1 LTTEGRTV
9 PCVTALHDERV
20 ESKRIVAEKDD
31 YLVDILV
38 DLGFVTP
45 DKVGEMRSEAQSAG
59 VGLVDLMLANKVIR
73 PADITQAKAAH
84 FGAEVVNLNDIKIP
98 DDVIAAVPRHIARK
112 YRVVPVYKHDGSLT
126 VAIADP
132 SDLDTIDS
140 LTHLLQM
147 EINLQV
153 ASDPDIEAA
162 LGKYYTERG
171 GVGRASVSDPR
182 MLETIKELTQEHVEV
197 TAEQLADGGTVAA
210 DAPLIK
216 LVNSM
221 IIEAFKMRASDIHL
235 EPLAKQFRVRYRID
249 GVLHEMKPPPKR
261 LQAAIISRLKI
272 QSNMS
277 ISEHRIP
284 QDGRIQTNVGNKL
297 IDLRVSCL
305 PTNHGESIVMRILDK
320 EGLRLGLPELGF
332 FTDDQQT
339 FERLI
344 SLPDGI
350 LLITGPTGSGK
361 TTTLYSCL
369 HFINRP
375 DRKIITVEDPV
386 EYILAGINQVQVNE
400 AVGLTFAAALRSI
413 LRQAPNIIMVG
424 EIRDLETASIAI
436 NASLTGHLVFSTLHT
451 NDAPSAV
458 TRLIDIGVKP
468 FLVASS
474 TRGLMAQRLVRKVCK
489 QCAAP
494 YVPPENEMRQLK
506 LDATN
511 TQGATF
517 MRGKGCPSCNATGYR
532 GRFGIFEIFVID
544 DDARKLIYEKVSAS
558 VLRNRAREM
567 GMRTLR
573 EDGVRK
579 VLAGLTTPD
588 EVIRATV
595 GDVD

>member
-1 LTTEGRTV
+1 M
-9 PCVTALHDERV
+9 
-20 ESKRIVAEKDD
+20 AEKDD
-31 YLVDILV
+31 YLVDILI
-38 DLGFVTP
+38 DLGFVSAEQVAGL
-45 DKVGEMRSEAQSAG
+45 KAEAQAAG
-59 VGLVDLMLANKVIR
+59 VGVVDLMVANHLIR
-73 PADITQAKAAH
+73 PADVTQAKAAH
-84 FGAEVVNLNDIKIP
+84 FGAEVVNLSELKIA
-98 DDVIAAVPRHIARK
+98 DDVIAMVPRHIAKK
-112 YRVVPVYKHDGSLT
+112 YRVVPVFKHETALT
-126 VAIADP
+126 VALADP

-140 LTHLLQM
+140 LTHLLRM

-153 ASDPDIEAA
+153 ASEADIETA
-162 LGKYYTERG
+162 LNKYYAERG
-171 GVGRASVSDPR
+171 GGMQDPK
-182 MLETIKELTQEHVEV
+182 LKAVVEELTREHVEV
-197 TAEQLADGGTVAA
+197 TGDEEVVVEA

-216 LVNSM
+216 LVNSL
-221 IIEAFKMRASDIHL
+221 ISDAFKMRASDIHL
-235 EPLAKQFRVRYRID
+235 EPLAKTFRVRYRID

-261 LQAAIISRLKI
+261 LQAAIVSRLKI

-284 QDGRIQTNVGNKL
+284 QDGRIQTQAGGKL

-344 SLPDGI
+344 GLPDGI
-350 LLITGPTGSGK
+350 LLVTGPTGSGK

-386 EYILAGINQVQVNE
+386 EYLLSGINQVQVNE
-400 AVGLTFAAALRSI
+400 TVGLSFAIALRSI
-413 LRQAPNIIMVG
+413 LRQAPNVIMVG
-424 EIRDLETASIAI
+424 EIRDVETATIAI

-474 TRGLMAQRLVRKVCK
+474 TRGLMAQRLVRKICK

-494 YVPPENEMRQLK
+494 YAPTEGELRSLN
-506 LDATN
+506 LD
-511 TQGATF
+511 
-517 MRGKGCPSCNATGYR
+517 PS
-532 GRFGIFEIFVID
+532 
-544 DDARKLIYEKVSAS
+544 S
-558 VLRNRAREM
+558 V
-567 GMRTLR
+567 
-573 EDGVRK
+573 
-579 VLAGLTTPD
+579 AGSNFQ
-588 EVIRATV
+588 
-595 GDVD
+595 

>member
-1 LTTEGRTV
+1 M
-9 PCVTALHDERV
+9 
-20 ESKRIVAEKDD
+20 AEKDD

-38 DLGFVTP
+38 DLGFLSP
-45 DKVGEMRSEAQSAG
+45 DQVGALRTEAQSAG
-59 VGLVDLMLANKVIR
+59 VGVVDLAVANKLIR
-73 PADITQAKAAH
+73 TADVTQAKAAH
-84 FGAEVVNLNDIKIP
+84 FGAEVVSLSEMKID
-98 DDVIAAVPRHIARK
+98 DDVIAAIPRHVARK
-112 YRVVPVYKHDGSLT
+112 YRVVPVFKHDNSIT
-126 VAIADP
+126 VAMADP
-132 SDLDTIDS
+132 SDLDTLDS
-140 LTHLLQM
+140 LTHLLHA
-147 EINLQV
+147 EVDLRV
-153 ASDPDIEAA
+153 ASEADIEAA
-162 LGKYYTERG
+162 LTKYYG
-171 GVGRASVSDPR
+171 GDKGGGRTVSTDPK
-182 MLETIKELTQEHVEV
+182 LQETIKELTEEHVRID
-197 TAEQLADGGTVAA
+197 ADSASDGAVVDA

-216 LVNSM
+216 LVNT
-221 IIEAFKMRASDIHL
+221 IISEAFKMRASDIHL
-235 EPLAKQFRVRYRID
+235 EPLAKTFRIRYRID

-261 LQAAIISRLKI
+261 LQAAIVSRLKI

-284 QDGRIQTNVGNKL
+284 QDGRIQTNVGSKL

-344 SLPDGI
+344 GLPDGI
-350 LLITGPTGSGK
+350 LLVTGPTGSGK

-400 AVGLTFAAALRSI
+400 AVGLTFAMALRSI
-413 LRQAPNIIMVG
+413 LRQAPNVIMIG
-424 EIRDLETASIAI
+424 EIRDIETASIAV

-474 TRGLMAQRLVRKVCK
+474 TRALMAQRLVRKICK
-489 QCAAP
+489 QCATPTLPTEA
-494 YVPPENEMRQLK
+494 EMRTLGM
-506 LDATN
+506 DTTN
-511 TQGATF
+511 TQGANF
-517 MRGKGCPSCNATGYR
+517 MKGKGCSNCNNTGYR

-544 DDARKLIYEKVSAS
+544 DDARKLIYEKVPSS
-558 VLRNRAREM
+558 VLRARAREM

-573 EDGVRK
+573 EDGIRK
-579 VLAGLTTPD
+579 VMAGLTSPD

-595 GDVD
+595 GDAE

>member
-1 LTTEGRTV
+1 M
-9 PCVTALHDERV
+9 
-20 ESKRIVAEKDD
+20 AEKDD

-38 DLGFVTP
+38 DLGFVNA
-45 DKVGEMRSEAQSAG
+45 DQVAGLRNEAGSAG
-59 VGLVDLMLANKVIR
+59 VGVVDLMLANKLVR
-73 PADITQAKAAH
+73 PADVAQAKAAH
-84 FGAEVVNLNDIKIP
+84 FGAEVVNLSDVKLTDEIINIIRRDIAK
-98 DDVIAAVPRHIARK
+98 K
-112 YRVVPVYKHDGSLT
+112 YRAIPIFRDENTVT
-126 VAIADP
+126 VAVSDP

-140 LTHLLQM
+140 LHHLLHADIQ
-147 EINLQV
+147 IKV
-153 ASDPDIEAA
+153 ASEEDIEAA
-162 LGKYYTERG
+162 LGKYYG
-171 GVGRASVSDPR
+171 GRSGKENA
-182 MLETIKELTQEHVEV
+182 EINKTILELTQSEV
-197 TAEQLADGGTVAA
+197 AIPTGGA
-210 DAPLIK
+210 DAPVDADAPIIK
-216 LVNSM
+216 LVNQL
-221 IIEAFKMRASDIHL
+221 IVEAFKMRASDIHL
-235 EPLAKQFRVRYRID
+235 EPLAKKFRIRYRID
-249 GVLHEMKPPPKR
+249 GVMTEMKSPPKR
-261 LQAAIISRLKI
+261 LQPSIIARIKV

-277 ISEHRIP
+277 IAERRIP
-284 QDGRIQTNVGNKL
+284 QDGRIQSQVGGKL

-339 FERLI
+339 FEKLI
-344 SLPDGI
+344 ALPDGI
-350 LLITGPTGSGK
+350 LLVTGPTGSGK

-386 EYILAGINQVQVNE
+386 EYQLAGINQVQVNE
-400 AVGLTFAAALRSI
+400 TVGLSFSAALRSM
-413 LRQAPNIIMVG
+413 LRQAPNIIMLG

-474 TRGLMAQRLVRKVCK
+474 TRALMAQRLVRKVCK
-489 QCAAP
+489 NCATP
-494 YVPPENEMRQLK
+494 YPPTESELRTLNI
-506 LDATN
+506 DSSAAS
-511 TQGATF
+511 GATF
-517 MRGKGCPSCNATGYR
+517 MRGKGCGNCSNTGYR
-532 GRFGIFEIFVID
+532 GRFGVFEIFVID
-544 DDARKLIYEKVSAS
+544 DEARKLIYDRVPSS
-558 VLRNRAREM
+558 VLRTRAREM

-579 VLAGLTTPD
+579 VLAGMTSPE

>member
-1 LTTEGRTV
+1 M
-9 PCVTALHDERV
+9 
-20 ESKRIVAEKDD
+20 AEKDD
-31 YLVDILV
+31 YLADILI
-38 DLGFVTP
+38 DLGFVSP
-45 DKVGEMRSEAQSAG
+45 EKVAETRREAEAAG
-59 VGLVDLMLANKVIR
+59 VGLVDLLVANKVVR
-73 PADITQAKAAH
+73 PADVTQAKAAH
-84 FGAEVVNLNDIKIP
+84 FGAEVVNLSEMQIA
-98 DDVIAAVPRHIARK
+98 DDVIATIPRHIARK
-112 YRVVPVYKHDGSLT
+112 HRVVPVFKHENSVT
-126 VAIADP
+126 VALADP

-140 LTHLLQM
+140 LGHLLHA
-147 EINLQV
+147 EIELRV
-153 ASDPDIEAA
+153 ASEADIEAA
-162 LGKYYTERG
+162 LSKYYAEKGG
-171 GVGRASVSDPR
+171 GVATDPR
-182 MLETIKELTQEHVEV
+182 LKEAIEDLTREHVEIEAAAA
-197 TAEQLADGGTVAA
+197 TDGGVVEA

-216 LVNSM
+216 LVNS
-221 IIEAFKMRASDIHL
+221 IIVEAFKMRASDIHL
-235 EPLAKQFRVRYRID
+235 EPLSKTFRMRYRID
-249 GVLHEMKPPPKR
+249 GMLHEIKAPPKR
-261 LQAAIISRLKI
+261 LQAAVISRLKI

-284 QDGRIQTNVGNKL
+284 QDGRIQTSVGGKL

-344 SLPDGI
+344 GMPDGI
-350 LLITGPTGSGK
+350 LLVTGPTGSGK

-386 EYILAGINQVQVNE
+386 EYLLSGINQVQVSE
-400 AVGLTFAAALRSI
+400 AVGLTFSFALRSI
-413 LRQAPNIIMVG
+413 LRQAPNVIMIG
-424 EIRDLETASIAI
+424 EIRDLETATIAI

-474 TRGLMAQRLVRKVCK
+474 TRGLMAQRLVRKVCR
-489 QCAAP
+489 QCATP
-494 YVPPENEMRQLK
+494 TVPTEAEMRTLG
-506 LDATN
+506 LDASN
-511 TQGATF
+511 LQGASF
-517 MRGKGCPSCNATGYR
+517 QKGKGCSNCSNTGYR

-544 DDARKLIYEKVSAS
+544 DEARKLIYEKVSSS
-558 VLRNRAREM
+558 VLRARAREM

-573 EDGVRK
+573 EDGIRK
-579 VLAGLTTPD
+579 VQAGLTTAD

>member
-1 LTTEGRTV
+1 
-9 PCVTALHDERV
+9 
-20 ESKRIVAEKDD
+20 VAEKDD

-38 DLGFVTP
+38 DLGFVSP
-45 DKVGEMRSEAQSAG
+45 DKVAELRKEAESAG
-59 VGLVDLMLANKVIR
+59 VGVVDLMVANKVVR
-73 PADITQAKAAH
+73 PADVTQAKAAH
-84 FGAEVVNLNDIKIP
+84 FGAEVVNLSELKIADDIISL
-98 DDVIAAVPRHIARK
+98 IPRHIARK
-112 YRVVPVYKHDGSLT
+112 YRVVPVFKHDNSLT
-126 VAIADP
+126 VALADP

-140 LTHLLQM
+140 LTHLLHL
-147 EINLQV
+147 EVNLQV
-153 ASDPDIEAA
+153 ASEPDIEAA
-162 LGKYYTERG
+162 LGRYYTEKG
-171 GVGRASVSDPR
+171 GGRTTVVDP
-182 MLETIKELTQEHVEV
+182 MMTETIRELTQDHVEV
-197 TAEQLADGGTVAA
+197 QATMGDDGALVEA

-216 LVNSM
+216 LVNSL
-221 IIEAFKMRASDIHL
+221 ITEAFKLRASDIHL
-235 EPLAKQFRVRYRID
+235 EPLDKKFRVRYRID

-261 LQAAIISRLKI
+261 LQLAIIQRLKI

-284 QDGRIQTNVGNKL
+284 QDGRIQTNVGSKL

-344 SLPDGI
+344 GLPDGI
-350 LLITGPTGSGK
+350 LLVTGPTGSGK

-386 EYILAGINQVQVNE
+386 EYILSGINQVQVSE
-400 AVGLTFAAALRSI
+400 AVGLSFSAALRSI
-413 LRQAPNIIMVG
+413 LRQAPNIIMIG
-424 EIRDLETASIAI
+424 EIRDLETASIAV

-494 YVPPENEMRQLK
+494 YTLTEPEMRTLS
-506 LDATN
+506 LDA
-511 TQGATF
+511 ATLANATCQL
-517 MRGKGCPSCNATGYR
+517 GKGCSNCSNTGFR
-532 GRFGIFEIFVID
+532 GRFGIFEIFTID
-544 DDARKLIYEKVSAS
+544 DEARKLIYEKVPSS
-558 VLRNRAREM
+558 VLRARAREM

-573 EDGVRK
+573 EDGIRK
-579 VLAGLTTPD
+579 VLAGLTTAD

-595 GDVD
+595 GDES